1 MTPRCYFEK
10 HFKNIQKT
18 GKEQFEQ
25 DGLLESLY
33 SYEDVKSLLDAENF
47 TYSNNMEYEMLI
59 KKFCGTTIDMPD
71 RRLYIGKIVNAY
83 PNCYRVN
90 HTEID
95 GCLVC
100 ITSGMTENTYVFS
113 KYYVLLYEQHGLKN
127 EMYEMY
133 KLVLENDIRI
143 RIKEGYGKEIPPG
156 NLLYY
161 ADYIISKSNAS
172 FLSMAAAFSF
182 VMDLFLILHEYAHYL
197 VNAVEDNKNITP
209 KMIFSILQAKDLCFH
224 LQEED
229 SVFADMPQEEI
240 MADML
245 ALQLMAGNE
254 GLGMNDTMAILLSI
268 VQLKQ
273 MSPEDVYTNCY
284 RIKVFY
290 FYFSRCSQFFCDN
303 EAEIRKR
310 VQTFCE
316 FFDYIANSGF
326 NEDKLTQDSWNVI
339 ENYILALDNG
349 EDFMD
354 IATFMVNDRIKGL
367 QRIENFLRKKEGN
380 DTDVYEEFL

>member
-1 MTPRCYFEK
+1 MTPKCYFEK
-10 HFKNIQKT
+10 YFKNIEKT

-25 DGLLESLY
+25 DALLGGLY
-33 SYEDVKSLLDAENF
+33 SYEDVKGLLDSENF

-90 HTEID
+90 HTEIE

-113 KYYVLLYEQHGLKN
+113 KYYTLMYGQHGLQN
-127 EMYEMY
+127 DMYDMY
-133 KLVLENDIRI
+133 KVVLENDIRI

-156 NLLYY
+156 DLLYY

-172 FLSMAAAFSF
+172 FLSAAAAFSC

-197 VNAVEDNKNITP
+197 VNTAGGNTNITH
-209 KMIFSILQAKDLCFH
+209 KMIFSILKAKDMCFH

-229 SVFADMPQEEI
+229 PVFADMPQEEI

-245 ALQLMAGNE
+245 ALQLMAGNGE
-254 GLGMNDTMAILLSI
+254 LGMDDTMAILLSI

-290 FYFSRCSQFFCDN
+290 FYFFRSSQFFCDN

-310 VQTFCE
+310 VQFICR
-316 FFDYIANSGF
+316 FFDNTTNCGF
-326 NEDKLTQDSWNVI
+326 NEDKLTQDSWNVVL
-339 ENYILALDNG
+339 NYILASDNG

-354 IATFMVNDRIKGL
+354 IFTFIVNDRIKGL
-367 QRIENFLRKKEGN
+367 QRIESFLKKKEGN
-380 DTDVYEEFL
+380 DTNVYEEFL